1 MATYTI
7 VFSNYTSRL
16 FAWLGTPAANRKF
29 LGNRCVLASVEAG
42 NADDALTAWLQREL
56 KARKPNDGRTSAG
69 LLDREL
75 TPCA

>member
-69 LLDREL
+69 LLGKER
-75 TPCA
+75 TTCA